1 LAGQSLGKWD
11 GSKCDVEESSPMHEV
26 KAVKLFMVMTEGGFE
41 KKIEVLC
48 KKTDQHQREHSW
60 LELQT

>member
-11 GSKCDVEESSPMHEV
+11 GSKCNEEESSPICEL

-41 KKIEVLC
+41 KKI
-48 KKTDQHQREHSW
+48 
-60 LELQT
+60 

>member
-1 LAGQSLGKWD
+1 MDQNVMRKNHHQ
-11 GSKCDVEESSPMHEV
+11 CEV

-48 KKTDQHQREHSW
+48 KKTDQH
-60 LELQT
+60 